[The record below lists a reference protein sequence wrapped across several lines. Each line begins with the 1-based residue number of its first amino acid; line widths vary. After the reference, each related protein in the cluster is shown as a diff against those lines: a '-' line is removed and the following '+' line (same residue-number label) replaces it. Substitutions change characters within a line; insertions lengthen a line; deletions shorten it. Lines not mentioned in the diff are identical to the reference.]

1 MEMFKL
7 VMVHPTILLSMK
19 MSQFICV
26 IVKKDLHD
34 HVWTKLFLKEL
45 FEGLSIMVAIYT
57 ITKSPSWN
65 FYDITLLSKKSFDE
79 FGLVR

>member
-7 VMVHPTILLSMK
+7 VMVHLAILLPMK

-26 IVKKDLHD
+26 IIRKDLRD
-34 HVWTKLFLKEL
+34 HVWTKLFLKQL

-65 FYDITLLSKKSFDE
+65 FYGVTLLSKKSFDE
-79 FGLVR
+79 LGLVR

>member
-7 VMVHPTILLSMK
+7 VMVHLAILLPMK

-34 HVWTKLFLKEL
+34 HVWTKLFFKEL
-45 FEGLSIMVAIYT
+45 FKGLSIMVAIYT
-57 ITKSPSWN
+57 ITKSPS
-65 FYDITLLSKKSFDE
+65 
-79 FGLVR
+79 

>member
-7 VMVHPTILLSMK
+7 VMVHPAILLPMK

-26 IVKKDLHD
+26 IVRKDLHD

-45 FEGLSIMVAIYT
+45 SEGLFIVVAIYT

-65 FYDITLLSKKSFDE
+65 FCGITLLSKKSFNE
-79 FGLVR
+79 LGLV